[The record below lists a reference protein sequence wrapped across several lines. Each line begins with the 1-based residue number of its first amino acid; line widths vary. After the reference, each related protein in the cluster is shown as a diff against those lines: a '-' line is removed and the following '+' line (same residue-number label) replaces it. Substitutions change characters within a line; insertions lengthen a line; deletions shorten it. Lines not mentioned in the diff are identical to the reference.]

1 MVIENNKVV
10 YLSYE
15 LSIDNQSDEM
25 VMVEK
30 VNEENPF
37 VFLFGASGLPEGFE
51 KQLLSLS
58 TGDAFDFVV
67 QPEEGYG
74 DIDENAI
81 VELPIDIFKIDGEV
95 DNELLK
101 PGNFVPMTDG
111 EGHRLQGKVVEVN
124 DEVVTMDFNHPLAG
138 MNMHFVG
145 KVLKV
150 RDASPEEIAHG
161 HVHGEG
167 GVHH

>member
-1 MVIENNKVV
+1 MIIENNKVV

-15 LSIDNQSDEM
+15 LSIDNPDDEM

-30 VNEENPF
+30 VNEDNPF
-37 VFLFGASGLPEGFE
+37 VFLFGSSGLPEGFE
-51 KQLLSLS
+51 NQLLSLS
-58 TGDAFDFVV
+58 EGDAFDFTVN
-67 QPEEGYG
+67 PEEGYG

-81 VELPIDIFKIDGEV
+81 VELPIDIFKVDGEV
-95 DNELLK
+95 DNEMLQ
-101 PGNFVPMTDG
+101 PGSFVPMTDG
-111 EGHRLQGKVVEVN
+111 EGHRLQGKVLKV
-124 DEVVTMDFNHPLAG
+124 DDTTVTMDFNHPLAG

-150 RDASPEEIAHG
+150 REASAEEIAHG

-167 GVHH
+167 GAHH